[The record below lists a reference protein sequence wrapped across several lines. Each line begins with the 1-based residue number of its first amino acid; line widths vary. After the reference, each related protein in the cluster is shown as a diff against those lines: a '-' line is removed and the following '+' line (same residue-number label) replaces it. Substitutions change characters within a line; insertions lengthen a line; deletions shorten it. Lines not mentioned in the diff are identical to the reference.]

1 MRSRH
6 RHLGFAL
13 AALLLG
19 AFVPAVAIE
28 QDAYSIEILVDG
40 RPLQEFAARSR
51 TYVEAREGSDYAIRL
66 RNGSSQRVAVA
77 VSVDG
82 LNVIDAKTTSPREA
96 SKWILDP
103 YQTIT
108 LEGWQT
114 GSQTARRFFFTTEDR
129 SYGAWLGETR
139 NLGLVSA
146 AFFRERL
153 PDPAPITRPSA
164 PEKKERSA
172 RGAAQ
177 EESAQAPLSADDYA
191 ATGIGQE
198 IEHRVRRVHFE
209 AEPSPAAVMEV
220 RYEYRDALVRLGV
233 LPRPYAYREDP
244 LERRER
250 ARGFQEPGYAPDP
263 YRR

>member
-1 MRSRH
+1 MRSHH
-6 RHLGFAL
+6 RRLGFTLAVVVLGAL
-13 AALLLG
+13 APAAAL
-19 AFVPAVAIE
+19 E

-40 RPLQEFAARSR
+40 RPLDELAARSR

-66 RNGSSQRVAVA
+66 RNGTSQRVAVA

-114 GSQTARRFFFTTEDR
+114 GSSTARRFFFTTEDR

-164 PEKKERSA
+164 EKKERSA

-177 EESAQAPLSADDYA
+177 EESARAPLSTDDLA

-198 IEHRVRRVHFE
+198 IEHRVQRVHFE
-209 AEPSPAAVMEV
+209 AESSPAAVMEV
-220 RYEYRDALVRLGV
+220 RYEYRDALVKLGV
-233 LPRPYAYREDP
+233 LPRPYAYRDDP

-250 ARGFQEPGYAPDP
+250 ARGFEEPGFAPDP